1 MPRKSEVK
9 IFATNNLVRDYDIYK
24 NYMNQRREFLK
35 TNNSKPTDL
44 LFPFGG
50 RNKIR
55 PSFNLTPRD
64 RIAIIKWHCIA
75 TSYMIWQDC
84 VKDCSIVRSGAISYK
99 KVYDVSDDILK
110 KFKYRVERTLENTRC
125 DLNNI
130 YKSKHPDQGKEYDAC
145 RYLAMCWT
153 YLDIVKDDK
162 TQRYFPSLDT
172 AKRAA
177 KIFGYSETANPFEM
191 NGVYWR
197 RDKEIKN
204 MEEKKVT
211 YSLDLDTPL
220 KDIGLSVRSFNA
232 LWRAGYHT
240 LGDIVNLK
248 YEDLIKVRNL
258 GLHSTK
264 EILEKIN
271 ELQIAEESV
280 IDIAEQAAK
289 EVYEEKGCGYP
300 IENRMDALEA
310 NYRADFKKVCDTF
323 KSGTDVINS
332 RIDYLENI
340 FKEHHKQI
348 GNLDKAVHTVE
359 KAKVE
364 TNDDIL
370 TLVDKIIAKMEEKGV
385 NDFSLGGKYSIEI
398 HKESP
403 IRNFSKVIDYKGV
416 RGE

>member
-1 MPRKSEVK
+1 MAVK
-9 IFATNNLVRDYDIYK
+9 GFATNNLVADHDMYIDFMDK
-24 NYMNQRREFLK
+24 RREYIIK
-35 TNNSKPTDL
+35 TDKATDV
-44 LFPFGG
+44 LFCYHIGD
-50 RNKIR
+50 
-55 PSFNLTPRD
+55 SQYSQRD
-64 RIAIIKWHCIA
+64 RIAIRKWHCMYL
-75 TSYMIWQDC
+75 SYDIWQDL
-84 VKDCSIVRSGAISYK
+84 VKDYISNEERAAGYK
-99 KVYDVSDDILK
+99 KYVNVSVDILK
-110 KFKYRVERTLENTRC
+110 KFRYRTEQTIKNAKC
-125 DLNNI
+125 DVNNWI
-130 YKSKHPDQGKEYDAC
+130 NKKAGIYDAC
-145 RYLAMCWT
+145 RYLAMYWT
-153 YLDIVKDDK
+153 YLDLIKDK
-162 TQRYFPSLDT
+162 TTQRYFPDRDT
-172 AKRAA
+172 VFRAV
-177 KIFGYSETANPFEM
+177 KVFGYFSGENPFIM
-191 NGVYWR
+191 NGEYYKQANTLNK
-197 RDKEIKN
+197 KETKN

-240 LGDIVNLK
+240 LGDIINLK
-248 YEDLIKVRNL
+248 YENLIKIRNL

-271 ELQIAEESV
+271 ELQTAEESV

-289 EVYEEKGCGYP
+289 EIEEEKGCGYP

-359 KAKVE
+359 KANVE

-385 NDFSLGGKYSIEI
+385 NDFSIGGKYSIEI

-403 IRNFSKVIDYKGV
+403 IRNFSKVINYNGV

>member
-1 MPRKSEVK
+1 MHKSEVK

-24 NYMNQRREFLK
+24 NYMTQRREFLK

-55 PSFNLTPRD
+55 PSFNLTAKD

-84 VKDCSIVRSGAISYK
+84 VKDCPVTRNGAISYK

-110 KFKYRVERTLENTRC
+110 KFKYRVEKTLENTRC
-125 DLNNI
+125 DLNNV
-130 YKSKHPDQGKEYDAC
+130 YKSKHPDQDKEYDAC

-172 AKRAA
+172 IKRAA
-177 KIFGYSETANPFEM
+177 KIFGYSESANPFEM
-191 NGVYWR
+191 NGIYWNR
-197 RDKEIKN
+197 NKETKI
-204 MEEKKVT
+204 MVEKKEVT
-211 YSLDLDTPL
+211 YSLDLGTSIDELGFSTRTRN
-220 KDIGLSVRSFNA
+220 G
-232 LWRAGYHT
+232 LWRAGYRT
-240 LGDIVNLK
+240 LGDIVNLDYK
-248 YEDLIKVRNL
+248 ALMKIRNL
-258 GLHSTK
+258 GLHSTR
-264 EILEKIN
+264 EVLEKLN
-271 ELQIAEESV
+271 EIRSASESA
-280 IDIAEQAAK
+280 IDIAEQVAN
-289 EVYEEKGCGYP
+289 EVEEEKDCGYP

-310 NYRADFKKVCDTF
+310 NYKADFKKVCDTF
-323 KSGTDVINS
+323 KTEVNIMQD
-332 RIDYLENI
+332 RIEEQ
-340 FKEHHKQI
+340 FKQI
-348 GNLDKAVHTVE
+348 NALNNAVHTVE

-403 IRNFSKVIDYKGV
+403 IRNFSKVINYNGV